1 MRRDYETR
9 TLTEADPRG
18 AFALQVSAKDDLIS
32 IMEEFS
38 FLSSRKNNWL
48 STATGQL
55 EHASSRP
62 RVGPRNGPAGEEIAG
77 PKIAAVAGVMREHLS
92 GGPVHVRQRG

>member
-55 EHASSRP
+55 EHASLRA
-62 RVGPRNGPAGEEIAG
+62 RFGARNSAAGEEIPG
-77 PKIAAVAGVMREHLS
+77 PEIAAVAGVMREHLS
-92 GGPVHVRQRG
+92 WGPVHVRQRG